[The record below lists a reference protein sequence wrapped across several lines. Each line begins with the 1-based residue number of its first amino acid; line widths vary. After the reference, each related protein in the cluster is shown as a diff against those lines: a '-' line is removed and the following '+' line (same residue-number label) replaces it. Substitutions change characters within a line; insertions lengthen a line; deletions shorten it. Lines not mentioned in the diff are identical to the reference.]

1 MQSGV
6 MNAGVIAR
14 NWVWNSSKMCMPIR
28 NGRMKSP
35 AVWRTPPKEVR
46 VACAASVSASEGLLH
61 MPTPTAFPVSP
72 PPSPHPDGKASDRL
86 TRPAARPVPLMMT
99 YSGGAAIGARAVS
112 RKDAERSSANRTSTT
127 SSTAAANSA
136 LSNPQI
142 ITCIIFENL
151 FGPYFLPHQSHSHGY
166 APSSGENLTSKI

>member
-35 AVWRTPPKEVR
+35 AVWRTPPREAR
-46 VACAASVSASEGLLH
+46 VACAVSVSASEGLPH

-99 YSGGAAIGARAVS
+99 YSGGAATGAREVS

-142 ITCIIFENL
+142 ITCLRLLKKGMTRRSPPEQL
-151 FGPYFLPHQSHSHGY
+151 S
-166 APSSGENLTSKI
+166 